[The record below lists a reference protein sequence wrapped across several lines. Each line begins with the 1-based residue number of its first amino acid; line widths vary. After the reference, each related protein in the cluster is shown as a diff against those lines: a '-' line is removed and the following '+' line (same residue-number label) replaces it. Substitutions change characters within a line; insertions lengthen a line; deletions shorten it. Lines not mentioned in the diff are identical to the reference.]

1 MHILKKTQENI
12 NILGKLLKILN
23 LSKRTAKVPWHS
35 EIEVTMVKKAK
46 RPPLLHLQEPKTSRC
61 AAVKSLMCCNP
72 TYP

>member
-1 MHILKKTQENI
+1 MHILKKTQANI

-46 RPPLLHLQEPKTSRC
+46 RPLLLLLDLQ
-61 AAVKSLMCCNP
+61 
-72 TYP
+72 